1 MKWIYCDINN
11 ISDEEYAIA
20 YRALSPSRR
29 ERVNRIQNTD
39 DKKRSLAGE
48 ILAKKLLLEE
58 YVIDNPQITIDTK
71 GKPQAEGAPHFS
83 IAHCQDIAVCAAD
96 DSEIG
101 LDIEK
106 IRAVKHSLIK
116 RVCVD
121 EELEYVLGSYTTDD
135 NLCEDLEIL
144 AKFFEIWTAK
154 EAHFKK
160 IGTGITNFKSV
171 NTRAIKKQFFTLNDY
186 LICIVF

>member
-11 ISDEEYAIA
+11 ISDEEYAQV
-20 YRALSPSRR
+20 YHSLTPSRR
-29 ERVNRIQNTD
+29 ERVERIKSGD

-58 YVIDNPQITIDTK
+58 YGIKNPQIAVDAK

-83 IAHCQDIAVCAAD
+83 IAHSENIAVCAAD
-96 DSEIG
+96 NSEIG
-101 LDIEK
+101 IDIEK
-106 IRAVKHSLIK
+106 IRAVKYSLIK

-121 EELEYVLGSYTTDD
+121 EELEYVLGSHTTQD
-135 NLCEDLEIL
+135 NLCKGPEIL
-144 AKFFEIWTAK
+144 TRFFEIWTAK
-154 EAHFKK
+154 EAYFKK
-160 IGTGITNFKSV
+160 IGTGITDFKSV
-171 NTRAIKKQFFTLNDY
+171 NTCAIKKQFFTLNDY